1 MKPSATGTSSRWE
14 WHQRA
19 LERLR
24 ATLIRERDDRAA
36 AFREPAPRGG
46 ADSID
51 VATDQLEHTELLAAL
66 RQEEAELAEIEA
78 ALERIRRGTYGICEV
93 TGEPIPAA
101 RLRAVPWTRYSR
113 AVAGSTDREAK
124 R

>member
-1 MKPSATGTSSRWE
+1 MKPSATGTASRWE

-24 ATLIRERDDRAA
+24 ATLTRERDDRAA

-46 ADSID
+46 ADTID
-51 VATDQLEHTELLAAL
+51 VATDQLEHAELLAAL
-66 RQEEAELAEIEA
+66 RQEEAELAQIEA
-78 ALERIRRGTYGICEV
+78 ALERIRIGTYGICEV
-93 TGEPIPAA
+93 TGEPIPTP

-113 AVAGSTDREAK
+113 AAADKPSREAT